1 MTKNSLIK
9 NWSYLLLSDV
19 SQAVIGFFVFMF
31 LARKLNPEGYGTL
44 NALLALASL
53 FSIFA
58 MNVSANLVISREI
71 TLRPKTT
78 AGIFMITFP
87 IRMVSLVI
95 SILALVFYETCQ
107 GERNIGLISNLILF
121 IDGIWIIEN
130 KITQ

>member
-1 MTKNSLIK
+1 MSKLIK

-19 SQAVIGFFVFMF
+19 SQAVISFFVFMF

-58 MNVSANLVISREI
+58 MNVSANLVTSREI

-78 AGIFMITFP
+78 AGIFMIVFP
-87 IRMVSLVI
+87 IRMVTMVI
-95 SILALVFYETCQ
+95 SILALVFYETYQ
-107 GERNIGLISNLILF
+107 GERNVRLISNNFILLI
-121 IDGIWIIEN
+121 GGSWIFEN
-130 KITQ
+130 